1 MPAVYLNTNTQFLPT
16 MAMQK
21 KSPKYKTK
29 TGVKDKETV
38 AHEDALKE
46 HVLSGHKL
54 MGININS
61 PVQPIPEKI
70 VAKINDKG
78 EKVVIE

>member
-29 TGVKDKETV
+29 TGVKDKEQV

-54 MGININS
+54 LGINS
-61 PVQPIPEKI
+61 IPEVVGKT
-70 VAKINDKG
+70 K
-78 EKVVIE
+78 EKVFIE